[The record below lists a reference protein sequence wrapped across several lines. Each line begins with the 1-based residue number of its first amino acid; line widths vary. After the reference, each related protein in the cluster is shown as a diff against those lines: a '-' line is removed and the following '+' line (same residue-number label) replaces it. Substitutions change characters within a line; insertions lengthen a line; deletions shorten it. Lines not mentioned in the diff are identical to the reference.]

1 MPLSSQFLQ
10 RTSPAYK
17 FVTLRNNAL
26 WPRLSRSLMDFH
38 SVSMS
43 MRRQC
48 SASRTCVVLS
58 WQDPRS
64 KSARFSTGHV
74 AARVESAFLNTQIE
88 KPS

>member
-38 SVSMS
+38 SAQHEHAKTMQ
-43 MRRQC
+43 R
-48 SASRTCVVLS
+48 
-58 WQDPRS
+58 
-64 KSARFSTGHV
+64 
-74 AARVESAFLNTQIE
+74 
-88 KPS
+88 